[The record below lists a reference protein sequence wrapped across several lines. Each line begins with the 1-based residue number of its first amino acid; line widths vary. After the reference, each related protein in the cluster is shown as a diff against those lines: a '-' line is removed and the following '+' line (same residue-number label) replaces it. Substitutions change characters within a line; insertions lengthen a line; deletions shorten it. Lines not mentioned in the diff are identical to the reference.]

1 MCLDCLCGF
10 HAHSLEW
17 EDCFGPIW
25 AGKVNVVI
33 VASDH
38 NLMLLQLALQSST
51 AEHMT
56 GKQAATRLL
65 SMQLVPFHSIAS
77 RVTCEIQRVSFR
89 AAEQKNAFCFET
101 QFCMLLCLFGSP
113 PQSCCLACLM
123 SIRRSSLV
131 VMLSCWSSP
140 VERLGLCS
148 LEHCS

>member
-89 AAEQKNAFCFET
+89 AAEQK
-101 QFCMLLCLFGSP
+101 
-113 PQSCCLACLM
+113 
-123 SIRRSSLV
+123 
-131 VMLSCWSSP
+131 MLSVSKHSSA
-140 VERLGLCS
+140 CCYAS
-148 LEHCS
+148 LEAHLNPAA